1 MVRFYCDLGA
11 SEAKPRLG
19 CFGSSASKK
28 GYMTLRV
35 DFTVQIVY
43 LGHLRSHFIVCE
55 YVMSIRAI
63 VSRLLLEYHGS

>member
-35 DFTVQIVY
+35 DYTAQIAS
-43 LGHLRSHFIVCE
+43 LGLLISHFIVCE
-55 YVMSIRAI
+55 YIMNIRAI
-63 VSRLLLEYHGS
+63 ISRLLLEYHGS